1 MPQYNP
7 ALSYTGLNDIL
18 NMNEIRRSLG
28 QTGLTPSELQSY
40 AQQAIREM
48 YIPYVSSKMEQE
60 RLAEQ
65 KRQFDIRTETERD
78 IAKQQAQAS
87 RLGALTSLAGTAGL
101 GALMYKGMPKT
112 ASQAVSPTTATAPAV
127 SAPFTGTVVT
137 DLEAIASMSPY
148 EAGVAGAGEAGSS
161 ISSTLGA
168 IPGWG
173 WAGIISGT
181 TTAITTGDVKKGAA
195 TGGGATAG
203 AYIGSSILPPVGTIV
218 GGLMGSIIG
227 SEASDTVICT
237 ELCRQGII
245 SSSLYTTVHKI
256 TDTLPLSVKL
266 GYYSWAIPLVKLM
279 MKSKIITKLVSSL
292 AIPTMHY
299 ISSTIDLS
307 YRPNI
312 IGKVIWKVGKKLC
325 DIKGKS
331 LLSKLC
337 EVYHA

>member
-18 NMNEIRRSLG
+18 NMNEIRKALG

-48 YIPYVSSKMEQE
+48 YIPYVSSKTEQE

-65 KRQFDIRTETERD
+65 KRQFDIKTETERD

-101 GALMYKGMPKT
+101 GALLYKGMPKT

-137 DLEAIASMSPY
+137 NPEALLEIPQY
-148 EAGVAGAGEAGSS
+148 VPGAGEAGSS

-173 WAGIISGT
+173 WAGIGSGVI
-181 TTAITTGDVKKGAA
+181 TTAITGDVKKGAA

-279 MKSKIITKLVSSL
+279 RKSKIITKLVSSL

-299 ISSTIDLS
+299 ISSTIDSS

-331 LLSKLC
+331 LLSRLC